1 MLRRFSRDAAG
12 GLTPA
17 TPGIWERPHLT
28 LPARFDRIASIVST
42 PRGGRSLARQIA
54 PVQIIDQCRP
64 CMQAQCTVY
73 RQHCKRPIPF
83 RQRSPL
89 LDQKFR
95 VEDVDGARLHDK
107 RSIVHPMIEST
118 TQMGNARPPMLSSA
132 CRSHKKPE
140 RDESMQ
146 AEMDLNIIKSRRT
159 CHLLCAG
166 RWGDMIFAARSPST
180 GRKRSITRTSI
191 DAQIWNTGSPD
202 RAGRCSV
209 SGHLPSTPGREFR
222 RGEERCVVVY
232 QPELELMGA
241 MNLLLGCRFG
251 GSGRPRRG
259 LPGVATRGNWCQRV
273 RHLYACCCCRRRDHT
288 LLHRSE
294 QRRTGEEEEE
304 TGMRM

>member
-1 MLRRFSRDAAG
+1 
-12 GLTPA
+12 
-17 TPGIWERPHLT
+17 
-28 LPARFDRIASIVST
+28 
-42 PRGGRSLARQIA
+42 
-54 PVQIIDQCRP
+54 
-64 CMQAQCTVY
+64 
-73 RQHCKRPIPF
+73 
-83 RQRSPL
+83 
-89 LDQKFR
+89 
-95 VEDVDGARLHDK
+95 
-107 RSIVHPMIEST
+107 
-118 TQMGNARPPMLSSA
+118 
-132 CRSHKKPE
+132 
-140 RDESMQ
+140 
-146 AEMDLNIIKSRRT
+146 
-159 CHLLCAG
+159 
-166 RWGDMIFAARSPST
+166 MIFAARSPST

-273 RHLYACCCCRRRDHT
+273 RHLYACCCCRRRDHP

-294 QRRTGEEEEE
+294 QRRTGAEEE
-304 TGMRM
+304 TRMRM